1 MKKMKL
7 TDNEKRDV
15 VKLIEEGK
23 VLPEKYRFLLFDESK
38 QVELTWNGKSDEVTN
53 VVLPFQ
59 IIEQI
64 DEPRN
69 EEVKMAQGSFDFASG
84 RQMTG
89 WTNKLIWGDNK
100 YILSSLKNG
109 PMREEIEKEGGI
121 KLIYID
127 PPFDVGADFSMN
139 VEIGDDSYEKKPNV
153 LEQLAYRD
161 TWGRGEDSFL
171 SMIYERLVVMKDL
184 LADDG
189 SIFLH
194 CDWRLNSSLR
204 LIMDEIFLKDNYKN
218 EIIWKRK
225 GGSANPENQL
235 DNSVDYILWYSKSR
249 DNKVNHQF
257 TKESEEAKKYINER
271 FTNEDPDGR
280 KYMTSPIVSPN
291 YRENL
296 IYEYRGFKPPRNG
309 WSISKEKMEQWE
321 KDNKLYFPEKG
332 ERIYRKIYLDE
343 YLGQPI
349 SNIWTDVFKINPMS
363 KERVDYPTQ
372 KPETL
377 ISRIVELSTN
387 EGDLVADFFSG
398 SGSTAAV
405 SEKLNRKWIC
415 SDLGK
420 FAIHTTRKRMI
431 GIQRELKKSG
441 MNWRAF
447 EILNLGKYQRQHYI
461 YDGKNERDELQIRE
475 KQLREKAFETLIL
488 QAYKA
493 ISVDGF
499 VTIHGKRSDD
509 FVSLG
514 PINQPLSRNHVEEV
528 IKECIKNKITS
539 VDILGFEYEMGL
551 FPTIQEE
558 AKSKGLRLSYKQIP
572 MEVFDKR
579 AVSKGEV
586 VFHDV
591 AFIEFKPHFNGNKL
605 SIELTDFAVFYNEDN
620 LGTDESLKNGKS
632 KIVVENG
639 QIVEKKKD
647 KNGIISET
655 ILTKNW
661 HDWIDYWSVDFDY
674 ESKPEIIKFKTED
687 GKVEEEWTGNYV
699 FENEW
704 QSFRGKYKDNRL
716 EKLELKSSQREIAKD
731 KTKVAV
737 KVVDIFGNDTMKVLE
752 VKV

>member
-1 MKKMKL
+1 MKL

-69 EEVKMAQGSFDFASG
+69 EEVKMAQGSFDFTSG

-139 VEIGDDSYEKKPNV
+139 VDIGEGSYEKKPNV
-153 LEQLAYRD
+153 LEHIAYRD
-161 TWGRGEDSFL
+161 TWGKGKDSFL
-171 SMIYERLVVMKDL
+171 SMIYQRLVLMKDL

-189 SIFLH
+189 SIFVH
-194 CDWRLNSSLR
+194 CDWRLNSSIK
-204 LIMDEIFLKDNYKN
+204 LIMDEIFGVDNLIN
-218 EIIWKRK
+218 EIIWKRR
-225 GGSANPENQL
+225 GGVLNETNRYGNVVDFILYYAKTNQSVFYPQKTKDDEN
-235 DNSVDYILWYSKSR
+235 
-249 DNKVNHQF
+249 
-257 TKESEEAKKYINER
+257 TKEYIKKR
-271 FTNEDPDGR
+271 FNKTETDGR
-280 KYMTSPIVSPN
+280 KYMLQPMGAPKDRPNLKYMYKGYSPP
-291 YRENL
+291 
-296 IYEYRGFKPPRNG
+296 KNG
-309 WSISKEKMEQWE
+309 WLVSEDRMKEL
-321 KDNKLYFPEKG
+321 DEKG
-332 ERIYRKIYLDE
+332 LLYLPEDKSLRISRKIYEDDYE
-343 YLGQPI
+343 GQLVD
-349 SNIWTDVFKINPMS
+349 SLWTDIFPINPVA
-363 KERVDYPTQ
+363 KERIDYPTQ
-372 KPETL
+372 KPEKL
-377 ISRIVELSTN
+377 LERIINSTTI
-387 EGDLVADFFSG
+387 EGDLVADFFCG
-398 SGSTAAV
+398 SATTAAV

-420 FAIHTTRKRMI
+420 FSIHASRKRMI
-431 GIQRELKKSG
+431 GVQREMKKEEK
-441 MNWRAF
+441 NWRAF

-461 YDGKNERDELQIRE
+461 YDGKEERDELKQNE
-475 KQLREKAFETLIL
+475 KIKKEKEFENLIL
-488 QAYKA
+488 GAYKA

-499 VTIHGKRSDD
+499 ATIHGKKGSD

-528 IKECIKNKITS
+528 ITECVKNKITS

-558 AKSKGLRLSYKQIP
+558 AKAKGLRLSYKQIP

-586 VFHDV
+586 LFHDV
-591 AFIEFKPHFNGNKL
+591 AYIEFKPHFDGRKL
-605 SIELTDFAVFYNEDN
+605 SIELTDFAVFYNEGN
-620 LGTDESLKNGKS
+620 LSIDESLPNGKS
-632 KIVVENG
+632 KVVVENG
-639 QIVEKKKD
+639 QIVEKKKNKD
-647 KNGIISET
+647 GIISES
-655 ILTKNW
+655 ILTTSW

-687 GKVEEEWTGNYV
+687 GNVEEEWTGNYV

-704 QSFRGKYKDNRL
+704 QSFRGKKGKD
-716 EKLELKSSQREIAKD
+716 KLELKSSDREIAKD
-731 KTKVAV
+731 NTKVAV

>member
-1 MKKMKL
+1 MKL

-15 VKLIEEGK
+15 TKLIEEGK

-139 VEIGDDSYEKKPNV
+139 LDVGEGSYEKKPNV
-153 LEQLAYRD
+153 LEHIAYRD
-161 TWGRGEDSFL
+161 TWGLGSDSFL
-171 SMIYERLVVMKDL
+171 SMIYERLILMRDL
-184 LADDG
+184 LSDDG
-189 SIFLH
+189 SIYVH
-194 CDWRLNSSLR
+194 CDWRLSSQIRIVL
-204 LIMDEIFLKDNYKN
+204 DEIFGKDNFRNELIIHYTAVGLKAKSKKFHQNTENILFYTKKKDGSHIWNEVMEPIKDPSKYYKASKHVFN
-218 EIIWKRK
+218 SETGKAERLRDSEGKIQYFTVKEYK
-225 GGSANPENQL
+225 P
-235 DNSVDYILWYSKSR
+235 DNFIELPALRGD
-249 DNKVNHQF
+249 
-257 TKESEEAKKYINER
+257 KK
-271 FTNEDPDGR
+271 TG
-280 KYMTSPIVSPN
+280 
-291 YRENL
+291 
-296 IYEYRGFKPPRNG
+296 
-309 WSISKEKMEQWE
+309 
-321 KDNKLYFPEKG
+321 
-332 ERIYRKIYLDE
+332 
-343 YLGQPI
+343 
-349 SNIWTDVFKINPMS
+349 
-363 KERVDYPTQ
+363 YPTQ
-372 KPETL
+372 KHEDL
-377 ISRIVELSTN
+377 LNRIILASSK
-387 EGDLVADFFSG
+387 EGDLVADFFAG
-398 SGSTAAV
+398 SGTTLSVA
-405 SEKLNRKWIC
+405 EKLNRKWLG

-420 FAIHTTRKRMI
+420 FSIHAVRKRMI
-431 GIQRELKKSG
+431 SVQRELKKQNSS
-441 MNWRAF
+441 WRAF
-447 EILNLGKYQRQHYI
+447 EILNLGKYQREHFI
-461 YDGKNERDELQIRE
+461 YDGKNERDDLKRQEL
-475 KQLREKAFETLIL
+475 KNKEKAFEDLIL
-488 QAYKA
+488 EAYKA
-493 ISVDGF
+493 SKVDGF
-499 VTIHGKRSDD
+499 ATIHGKKGND

-528 IKECIKNKITS
+528 INECVKNTITS

-591 AFIEFKPHFNGNKL
+591 AYIEFKPHINKQKL
-605 SIELTDFAVFYNEDN
+605 SIELTDFAVFYNENN
-620 LGTDESLKNGKS
+620 LNIDSSIPNGKT

-647 KNGIISET
+647 KDGIISESV
-655 ILTKNW
+655 LTKNW

-687 GKVEEEWTGNYV
+687 GKLEEEWTGNYV

-704 QSFRGKYKDNRL
+704 QSFRGKKGKD
-716 EKLELKSSQREIAKD
+716 KLELKSSEREIAKD